1 MNNVSN
7 VQIGQIVRS
16 VVGSGWAFR
25 VLRNDEFVSYI
36 DGRREGPY
44 CRLQALDDRNCE
56 VLYPRDW
63 YTVPGESLSLF
74 SA

>member
-7 VQIGQIVRS
+7 VQIDQIVRS
-16 VVGSGWAFR
+16 VVGSGRAFK
-25 VLRNDEFVSYI
+25 VLRNDEFVSYV

>member
-1 MNNVSN
+1 MNNATN

-16 VVGSGWAFR
+16 VVGSGRAFK
-25 VLRNDEFVSYI
+25 VLRNDEFVSYM

-56 VLYPRDW
+56 VLFPRNW
-63 YTVPGESLSLF
+63 YTVLGESLSLF

>member
-1 MNNVSN
+1 MNNATN

-16 VVGSGWAFR
+16 VVGSGRAFK

-36 DGRREGPY
+36 DGRLEGPY
-44 CRLQALDDRNCE
+44 CRLQALDDRSCE
-56 VLYPRDW
+56 VLYPREW